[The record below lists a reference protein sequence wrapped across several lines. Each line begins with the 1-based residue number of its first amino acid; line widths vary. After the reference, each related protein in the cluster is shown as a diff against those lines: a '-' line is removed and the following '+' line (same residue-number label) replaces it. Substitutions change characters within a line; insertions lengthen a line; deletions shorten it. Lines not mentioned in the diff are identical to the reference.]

1 MLLGNIEHTCGDAIL
16 EVSDEFK
23 LLKTMMEMKL
33 QAAQTT
39 ETLRDIFNR
48 VLQNPNTD
56 QYVRENL
63 GYTDIEYQMRY
74 LRRQKF
80 PPVPKTIHEMIEALE
95 GEHPFQDLYHGFVTF
110 EDDKIAF
117 IIGDREL
124 LAIVEGNDYNLNNL
138 KLS

>member
-1 MLLGNIEHTCGDAIL
+1 LHLGNKEHSCGP
-16 EVSDEFK
+16 EVSNEFK
-23 LLKTMMEMKL
+23 LLKTMMLMKM

-56 QYVRENL
+56 PYVRESL

-80 PPVPKTIHEMIEALE
+80 PPVPKTMMEMIDALS
-95 GEHPFQDLYHGFVTF
+95 GEHPFQDIYQGFVTF

-117 IIGDREL
+117 LFADRVL
-124 LAIVEGNDYNLNNL
+124 LGIVEGNLIFF
-138 KLS
+138 KLIYI